1 LVKDKHAVLVIK
13 EDGLNSWHVQLTIT
27 RNHTIKLIAIPQFT
41 DENRIYLYFRVS
53 KYELPKEWIQGET
66 INTRSGAQDKL
77 PNHTMINQ

>member
-27 RNHTIKLIAIPQFT
+27 RNYTIPQFT

-66 INTRSGAQDKL
+66 INTRSGAQNKL